1 MTQPIYKL
9 KVSLQGAKPPIWRR
23 IEVRGDT
30 PLDRL
35 HWIIQVAMGWEG
47 GHLYEFAIR
56 GLKYTDAETASLDG
70 DETASAATLGA
81 LIRRPG
87 THFTYTYDFG
97 DNWEHK
103 VFVEDLSEPEAEVQ
117 YPRCIAGRR
126 ACPPE
131 DIGGVWGYEEL
142 LAALKDP
149 TNPEYGELL
158 EWVGVDFDP
167 AAFDL
172 EGIQQELQ
180 GMQQR

>member
-23 IEVRGDT
+23 LEVRGDI

-35 HWIIQVAMGWEG
+35 HWTIQIAMGWEG
-47 GHLYEFAIR
+47 GHLYDFAIR
-56 GLKYTDAETASLDG
+56 GLRYTDAETATLDG
-70 DETASAATLGA
+70 DESASSTTLGA
-81 LIRRPG
+81 LIRHSGVR
-87 THFTYTYDFG
+87 FTYTYDFG
-97 DNWEHK
+97 DNWEHQ
-103 VFVEDLSEPEAEVQ
+103 VFVEELLEPEPGAE

-142 LAALKDP
+142 LAALEAPKDP
-149 TNPEYGELL
+149 QYGELL

-172 EGIQQELQ
+172 DAVNQELR
-180 GMQQR
+180 GM